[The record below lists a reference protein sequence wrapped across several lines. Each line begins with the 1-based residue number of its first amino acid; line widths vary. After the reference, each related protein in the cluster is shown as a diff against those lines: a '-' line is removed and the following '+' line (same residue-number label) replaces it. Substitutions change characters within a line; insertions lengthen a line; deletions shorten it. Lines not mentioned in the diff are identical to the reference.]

1 MWCTRRVYTWTLLF
15 LNYVNDMLM
24 TVKCN
29 LFLYA
34 DNKCLLFQS
43 DTVKDIEKQLN
54 QDFANICDWFVAK
67 KLSIQFGDNKTKSI
81 LSASKRKIKGSQVRH
96 YLQQYLN
103 ETTLSGYLN

>member
-1 MWCTRRVYTWTLLF
+1 
-15 LNYVNDMLM
+15 MLM

-67 KLSIQFGDNKTKSI
+67 KPSIQFADNKTKSI
-81 LSASKRKIKGSQVRH
+81 LSASKREIKGSQVRH

-103 ETTLSGYLN
+103 KTTLASYLIRL